1 VATGPQ
7 HLDHHAFSLLRR
19 SLADLA
25 ARLLSLLEE
34 PTSAEQDAAA
44 LQGIEAWGF
53 AQWATLDETLEGI
66 AAALERRER

>member
-1 VATGPQ
+1 MATGHQ

-25 ARLLSLLEE
+25 ARLLSVLEE
-34 PTSAEQDAAA
+34 HTTAEQDDDA